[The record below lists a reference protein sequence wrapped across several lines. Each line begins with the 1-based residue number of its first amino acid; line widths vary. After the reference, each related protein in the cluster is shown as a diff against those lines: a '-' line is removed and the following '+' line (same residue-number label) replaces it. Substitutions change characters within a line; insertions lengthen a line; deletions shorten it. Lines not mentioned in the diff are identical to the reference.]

1 MKLKIDDIILE
12 LLDDQHAGELFK
24 LTDANRSYLKEW
36 LPWLDAINS
45 ENDTKRFIA
54 ISKQQHA
61 DHNGFQLTINRK
73 GRIVGMIGL
82 HYIDH
87 EHQKTSIGYWI
98 AQAYQKQG
106 IVVRSCQ
113 ALIDYCVQELALTT
127 IEISCATHNL
137 KSQTIPKRLG
147 FKKVKTVENA
157 ENLYGTMVDH
167 HIFIFKK

>member
-1 MKLKIDDIILE
+1 MGPRLKVRLLE
-12 LLDDQHAGELFK
+12 PGTPPAVRSWGVAREGVMLRKSAARVP
-24 LTDANRSYLKEW
+24 AN
-36 LPWLDAINS
+36 
-45 ENDTKRFIA
+45 
-54 ISKQQHA
+54 A

-73 GRIVGMIGL
+73 GSIVGMIGL